1 MKKIFISL
9 MMVSFV
15 AGSLLAASRPTQPVK
30 PAPEKSKKQSSKV
43 SAKPAVQLKPVKVYK
58 SNLQLARERANR

>member
-1 MKKIFISL
+1 

-15 AGSLLAASRPTQPVK
+15 AGSLLAASHSAKPTSK
-30 PAPEKSKKQSSKV
+30 PAPAPAKSTKHSSKT